1 MRLIA
6 AGGMEDVGKERKLYL
21 PLNEHPNLPGKC
33 DAIPCY
39 DVEHGH
45 FGNIFQTK
53 ALRLS

>member
-1 MRLIA
+1 MRVIA